1 MTASLAW
8 QPHPETWLLVS
19 VLVIA
24 YVSAVSFVGPKLVPP
39 GKVVA
44 TTAQKSCFLLG
55 VFALLLAEA
64 WPLHEIAEQYL
75 FSGHMVQHIL
85 FAFVAPPLLLLGIP
99 VWMFRALLG
108 KGLRFEIFRFLSK
121 PAIGFLMFNMVI
133 AAMHWSPVVNL
144 QSSSA
149 LFHFAFHLTMI
160 TAGLCMW
167 TNVVTPLPELG
178 RMSEPVKM
186 MYLFLTSIIPTV
198 PASFLTFSESSFYST
213 YADGSTTLGHLRHH
227 GPTRGRAAHED
238 RGRFATV
245 GRHRGDVLPLV
256 REGRI
261 ELRRTGRVA
270 GLRAR
275 ARSVRS
281 EEMMRGSTR
290 KAASKA

>member
-24 YVSAVSFVGPKLVPP
+24 YVSAVSFVGPKVVPA

-44 TTAQKSCFLLG
+44 TTSQKSCFLLG

-99 VWMFRALLG
+99 VWMFRSVLG
-108 KGLRFEIFRFLSK
+108 KGLRFEIFRFLSR
-121 PAIGFLMFNMVI
+121 PAIAFLLFNGVI

-149 LFHFAFHLTMI
+149 PFHFAFHLAMI

-186 MYLFLTSIIPTV
+186 MYLFLMSIIPTV
-198 PASFLTFSESSFYST
+198 PASFLTFSESSLYST
-213 YADGSTTLGHLRHH
+213 YADAPRLWGISVIT
-227 GPTRGRAAHED
+227 D
-238 RGRFATV
+238 Q
-245 GRHRGDVLPLV
+245 
-256 REGRI
+256 
-261 ELRRTGRVA
+261 RVA
-270 GLRAR
+270 GLLMKIGAGLLLWGVIAVMFFRWYAR
-275 ARSVRS
+275 EESNSVEPVEWGDFER
-281 EEMMRGSTR
+281 ELEVFDLR
-290 KAASKA
+290 K

>member
-1 MTASLAW
+1 MTASLDW

-24 YVSAVSFVGPKLVPP
+24 YVSAVSFVGPKLAPP

-213 YADGSTTLGHLRHH
+213 YAEAPRLWGISVITDQ
-227 GPTRGRAAHED
+227 
-238 RGRFATV
+238 
-245 GRHRGDVLPLV
+245 
-256 REGRI
+256 
-261 ELRRTGRVA
+261 RVA
-270 GLRAR
+270 GLLMKIGAGLLLWGVIAVMFFRWYAR
-275 ARSVRS
+275 EESNSVEPVEWQDFER
-281 EEMMRGSTR
+281 ELEVFDLR
-290 KAASKA
+290 K